1 MIAIDFETSW
11 TKDRSIAT
19 HGTVGYLRHPET
31 DVFMVSI
38 YDADSDLSFVGDP
51 KDAPW
56 EQLRGQPLCAHN
68 WSFDSAVITE
78 CERRGIIPFL
88 LEPKGFCT
96 ADLVSYLQG
105 PRSLMASAKVFLGL
119 DLDKTMR
126 EAFKGKDYRTLPR
139 NMKEQ
144 IAMYALGD
152 AKACWMLWKKL
163 GHLWPEHEQALSQ
176 HTSMMGQRGVCMD
189 AEGVEAGARKLK
201 QILFDTGRQ
210 IPWIDEH
217 PATSPIQLRNACMKA
232 GIPAPEST
240 AKNDEGF
247 IKWAATYAE
256 KAPFVGAVAKY
267 RSTNRTL
274 AVLEAMQSRYVDGRL
289 RYGLKYFGA
298 NHTGRWSGDSGWN
311 AQNQP
316 RDEVDGVDVRG
327 LLMADP
333 DYHLVIADYAQIEA
347 RVLLW
352 LAGDEDQL
360 QLIREGMC
368 VYEAHARK
376 TMGYTDARSLKQAAK
391 DDPAF
396 FKLRQYAK
404 ARTLGLGFG
413 LGHNKFQSYAKVVAG
428 IDLTLTEAKQAVDDY
443 RKNNPKIVSLWK
455 QCDNIIRA
463 SASDKQDKTAKI
475 ELPSGRV
482 IRYFDCSKTPEG
494 IVSRK
499 ELGGNLRNTYGG
511 LMVENLTQATARE
524 FMSLAI
530 LRIEAAGYPVL
541 LHVHDEIVASAPDKD
556 LSDHVKQIESLML
569 EAPEWAAG
577 LPVGVES
584 AVSKRYEK

>member
-38 YDADSDLSFVGDP
+38 YDADSGLSFVGDP
-51 KDAPW
+51 VDAPW

-68 WSFDSAVITE
+68 WSFDSAVIAE
-78 CERRGIIPFL
+78 CERRGIIPFP

-333 DYHLVIADYAQIEA
+333 DHHLVIADYAQIEA

-396 FKLRQYAK
+396 FKLRQYSK
-404 ARTLGLGFG
+404 ARCLSGDTLVLTQRGYVEVCNITLDDLLWDG
-413 LGHNKFQSYAKVVAG
+413 VEWVAHG
-428 IDLTLTEAKQAVDDY
+428 GVICTGVKKTLDQYGDQFTEDHELFTSNETTENAGARTSAVDGFRQRCSPRNEIRELARAVIRVYSEGWVQAY
-443 RKNNPKIVSLWK
+443 RLFVRRMRTA
-455 QCDNIIRA
+455 IRGLLGQPQ
-463 SASDKQDKTAKI
+463 DRQDKPMQPLWAEESEADKGFSQVGAALRCRRSGAASQMGRHQTA
-475 ELPSGRV
+475 V
-482 IRYFDCSKTPEG
+482 
-494 IVSRK
+494 
-499 ELGGNLRNTYGG
+499 
-511 LMVENLTQATARE
+511 
-524 FMSLAI
+524 
-530 LRIEAAGYPVL
+530 
-541 LHVHDEIVASAPDKD
+541 
-556 LSDHVKQIESLML
+556 
-569 EAPEWAAG
+569 
-577 LPVGVES
+577 
-584 AVSKRYEK
+584 